1 MKTGSESFLWYNEFA
16 KNINH
21 NKEIRAMPH
30 HNTILRQ
37 IVAFLP
43 RHEFES
49 LAKDHHLGQKF
60 RSFSRWSQFMVMFV
74 GQLSGRKSLRDL
86 VMNVQAQAS
95 KLYHLAIRSC
105 SRATLARVNEYQPAS
120 LYEAVFRKLLCRCR
134 QFAPRHRFKFNGKLY
149 LLDATVVDLCL
160 SVFPWAKFRK
170 AKGAIKLHVGL
181 DGDGYLPDFVD
192 LTEGKSHESKWAKA
206 LKLPRG
212 SMAVFDM
219 GFTDYG
225 WYQALMANGSFF
237 VTRLKSN
244 ARISYLDKRAGRKA
258 AGITVDRA
266 ILLGDITR
274 PLRLVGYR
282 DPETGKE
289 YRFVT
294 NADHLS
300 AKAIADL
307 YKERW
312 QIELFFKWIKQN
324 LRVKTFLGTSRNAV
338 LTQLWIAL
346 CVYLLLAFLKFK
358 AKLDLSLQQMLRL
371 LQLNLFERRDL
382 LKLLEPPTPQP
393 AEYRQFLL
401 FEKL

>member
-1 MKTGSESFLWYNEFA
+1 MAYHS
-16 KNINH
+16 
-21 NKEIRAMPH
+21 
-30 HNTILRQ
+30 TILRQ

-49 LAKDHHLGQKF
+49 LAKDYHVGQKF
-60 RSFSRWSQFMVMFV
+60 RSFNRWTQFMVMFI
-74 GQLSGRKSLRDL
+74 GQLSDRKSLRDL
-86 VMNVQAQAS
+86 VMNVSVQTS
-95 KLYHLAIRSC
+95 KLYHLAIKPC
-105 SRATLARVNEYQPAS
+105 SRATLARVNEKQPAS
-120 LYEAVFRKLLCRCR
+120 LYEAIFRKLLKRCH
-134 QFAPRHRFKFNGKLY
+134 QFAPKHRFKFNGKLY

-170 AKGAIKLHVGL
+170 AKGAIKLHMGL
-181 DGDGYLPDFVD
+181 DGDGYLPEFMD
-192 LTEGKSHESKWAKA
+192 LTDGKVHEIKWAKA
-206 LKLPRG
+206 LKLPRD

-225 WYQALMANGSFF
+225 WYQNLMENGIYF
-237 VTRLKSN
+237 VTRLKCN
-244 ARISYLDKRAGRKA
+244 AKIQCLRKRSGRRA

-266 ILLGDITR
+266 ILLGNIPQ
-274 PLRLVGYR
+274 PLRLVGYC

-294 NADHLS
+294 NADHLD
-300 AKAIADL
+300 AKTIADL

-312 QIELFFKWIKQN
+312 QIELFFKWIKGN
-324 LRVKTFLGTSRNAV
+324 LRIKTFLGTSHNAV
-338 LTQLWIAL
+338 LTQIWIAL

-358 AKLDLSLQQMLRL
+358 AKLGISMQQMLRL

-382 LKLLEPPTPQP
+382 IELFKPPAPQP
-393 AEYRQFLL
+393 VDYRQFLL